1 MTKTLYASL
10 FAAML
15 LLGLGATTPLSAS
28 QDEFCRGFEEGYKI
42 IKGDMAF
49 IPFCPFAPFTP
60 FGSTDYREGIK
71 AGINA
76 AQR

>member
-1 MTKTLYASL
+1 MTKTLYAAL

-28 QDEFCRGFEEGYKI
+28 QDDFCRGFEEGYKI
-42 IKGDMAF
+42 IKGDMVLV
-49 IPFCPFAPFTP
+49 PLCPLSPLTP
-60 FGSTDYREGIK
+60 LGSTDYREGVK
-71 AGINA
+71 AGMKA